1 MTTFSDIFK
10 KSFLEGYASIEL
22 SAKQIIVVIFFAVL
36 LIACN
41 YVVDL
46 LYGII
51 DPRIKL

>member
-1 MTTFSDIFK
+1 MGTT
-10 KSFLEGYASIEL
+10 
-22 SAKQIIVVIFFAVL
+22 IFFAVL

-51 DPRIKL
+51 DPRIKM